1 MSRSKCLP
9 VFPLFA
15 LLWSLPYPLFAQN
28 PVPLCAELVQRLDA
42 SKVKVG
48 DPILAKL
55 ALAWKS
61 PACDLRVGAII
72 QGHVVTQR
80 THSTTEKT
88 SEIGVIFESGQC
100 GGRDMKALFL
110 TVAAVVAPY
119 PSRSSDLPG
128 TEELQPLSSAVGL
141 TLNANVRSIS
151 QASATVYFEPRRA
164 KPGTQC
170 AAQP

>member
-1 MSRSKCLP
+1 MRRTSPTLGRQQSQSRRSD
-9 VFPLFA
+9 
-15 LLWSLPYPLFAQN
+15 SG
-28 PVPLCAELVQRLDA
+28 EA
-42 SKVKVG
+42 SVG
-48 DPILAKL
+48 LEE
-55 ALAWKS
+55 S
-61 PACDLRVGAII
+61 ACDLRVGAII

-88 SEIGVIFESGQC
+88 SEIAVIFESGQC

-110 TVAAVVAPY
+110 TFAAVVAPY